1 MKPDKETLYTAGH
14 RFMVA
19 RNLDSAGVYFRKVLG
34 LDSAHMQALRGLA
47 DIGYDIAMMERQGDS
62 HRFREASEQ
71 SRSCY
76 VRLEQQGETDSDVYE
91 RLCELSVLLEDD
103 KTFLT
108 YAKKNAEKY
117 PFDRQY
123 YNLGLAYF
131 NVADYAAVIATQ
143 KDAVVKFESSP
154 FIGGFYRQLGRAYTK
169 VDRDQTA
176 ERTFIAGVKAV
187 DDYVARMKKN
197 DPGFPETPEYK
208 RLADDK
214 IGMLLLL
221 RKLHHIYKD
230 KEKLKRV
237 EKQLQEAGYEK

>member
-1 MKPDKETLYTAGH
+1 MKPEKEALYTTGY
-14 RFMVA
+14 RFLVA
-19 RNLDSAGVYFRKVLG
+19 RNLDSAEVYFRKVLR
-34 LDSAHMQALRGLA
+34 LDTTHIPALSGLA
-47 DIGYDIAMMERQGDS
+47 GICYDMAMMERQGES
-62 HRFREASEQ
+62 GRFREASEE

-76 VRLEQQGETDSDVYE
+76 IRLEQLGEADSDVYE

-131 NVADYAAVIATQ
+131 HVADYAAVIATQ
-143 KDAVVKFESSP
+143 KDALAKFESSP
-154 FIGGFYRQLGRAYTK
+154 FIGSFYRQLGRAYTK

-176 ERTFIAGVKAV
+176 ERTFMAGVKAV
-187 DDYVARMKKN
+187 DDFVARMKKGN
-197 DPGFPETPEYK
+197 SGFPETPEYK

-214 IGMLLLL
+214 IGMLLSL
-221 RKLHHIYKD
+221 RKLHHTYKD
-230 KEKLKRV
+230 TEKLKSV
-237 EKQLQEAGYEK
+237 EKQLQEAGYDR